1 MEEKYTEMSDYINK
15 INKQEM
21 NSYNTTYMV
30 YEDYLS
36 YNNEII
42 LNKKKLMDM
51 KETLTEIEK
60 SYPQDFQ
67 FLLEDVQFEKELR
80 EISFRRSK

>member
-1 MEEKYTEMSDYINK
+1 MEDKYIEMSDYLNK
-15 INKQEM
+15 INNQEK

-42 LNKKKLMDM
+42 LNKKKLMDL
-51 KETLTEIEK
+51 KETLIEIEK

-67 FLLEDVQFEKELR
+67 FLLEDVQFEK
-80 EISFRRSK
+80 